1 ELFNKTLLKI
11 MIKRHNQDS
20 ILLNDILKKK
30 DFDKLRT
37 EEMRMFANISI
48 SENEINIPLISES
61 FMIKK
66 TFYDMLF
73 ETHETVKAELASLRK
88 EGKAPKANKK
98 KKSKNNTILTFDRVE
113 ESKLLDELNNTRN
126 NIVDRHFIYV
136 KLQNFYYKYRELDS
150 TYIDE
155 CISYC
160 KEDIKSLDDLQKA
173 YINSKLNDLKTLS
186 SYYEKNELRDRMS
199 EIKRGFKGRI
209 PAFEKLAIIY
219 EKQQEYSKAIKV
231 CYVAIEYY
239 ESLDMDEIID
249 GFQRRKIRLLNKK
262 DKV

>member
-1 ELFNKTLLKI
+1 
-11 MIKRHNQDS
+11 M
-20 ILLNDILKKK
+20 
-30 DFDKLRT
+30 
-37 EEMRMFANISI
+37 
-48 SENEINIPLISES
+48 
-61 FMIKK
+61 
-66 TFYDMLF
+66 
-73 ETHETVKAELASLRK
+73 
-88 EGKAPKANKK
+88 
-98 KKSKNNTILTFDRVE
+98 
-113 ESKLLDELNNTRN
+113 
-126 NIVDRHFIYV
+126 
-136 KLQNFYYKYRELDS
+136 
-150 TYIDE
+150 
-155 CISYC
+155 
-160 KEDIKSLDDLQKA
+160 QKA